1 MSEPAPHPEFQ
12 SDPGSVSAPIP
23 LPVAHRNPTAAP
35 VPAAPPTPPPVIS
48 DAAFGLSLEM
58 QSLGARARSIPILG
72 GLAAVFGVAA
82 LFKAPLVLAPLGL
95 LFALAALFRRQVG
108 LAVIGGVSAV
118 VALAITP
125 TVWILFGLAW
135 LYDYLT

>member
-1 MSEPAPHPEFQ
+1 MTEPAPHPEFQ
-12 SDPGSVSAPIP
+12 PDPGSVSAPIP
-23 LPVAHRNPTAAP
+23 LPVAHRGATAVP
-35 VPAAPPTPPPVIS
+35 VQAASVPPPAIS
-48 DAAFGLSLEM
+48 DAEFGLSLEM
-58 QSLGARARSIPILG
+58 RDLGVRARSIPILG

-108 LAVIGGVSAV
+108 LAVIGAVSAV